1 MYSGITLKSPN
12 FLPSFY
18 LIKYIKASLPKGI
31 LFDTTIVS
39 TLTLNTE
46 IELFVLVK
54 FVFFNFNIN
63 KGSNFFSNFV
73 YDNKF
78 LWFYL
83 YNIPLFSVKSACS
96 KTFTASLLLIPLIT
110 QKYSAHFTIKIATS
124 LRLIGIIDI
133 SWHPLQTCG

>member
-78 LWFYL
+78 L
-83 YNIPLFSVKSACS
+83 
-96 KTFTASLLLIPLIT
+96 
-110 QKYSAHFTIKIATS
+110 
-124 LRLIGIIDI
+124 
-133 SWHPLQTCG
+133 